1 MFLSFL
7 QTADCVGGHNHKPTS
22 HRTSP
27 AEFIGFADG
36 INSSPLI
43 YLRAAT
49 RIPAVTIACASRT
62 AFHMNFAV
70 LIIFS
75 QYLAAGL
82 SLEFPRVTAVCRLDS
97 QQRLQPACLHT
108 ALVEPANCCDAR
120 KFQAQPGFR
129 KQLLL
134 LSLQSCTKFLF
145 CSVIG
150 RQGNY

>member
-1 MFLSFL
+1 MPPYEWINVAINNRCLDLSIISWLITFEQIKRCFLSFL

-75 QYLAAGL
+75 QYL
-82 SLEFPRVTAVCRLDS
+82 TAV
-97 QQRLQPACLHT
+97 
-108 ALVEPANCCDAR
+108 N
-120 KFQAQPGFR
+120 
-129 KQLLL
+129 
-134 LSLQSCTKFLF
+134 
-145 CSVIG
+145 
-150 RQGNY
+150 